1 MRWASLRSAQP
12 TAHRT
17 RLRQRSLVTNPS
29 SRIPAFRSVAH
40 LLLAMLPALLGI
52 EAQRGDRPRFQALEA
67 DFLVGLLAEAVAA
80 FLDALER
87 LVDLRDQLAVTVAR
101 AQLERVLG
109 FARRAFGLVAD
120 VAHFVAQVVDRLL
133 GLLDQ
138 VLAPLLQ
145 LGAEVGK
152 VARAH
157 VFLFRRRV
165 IAR

>member
-101 AQLERVLG
+101 SASSPTSRTSSRRLSIVCLDSSTRSSRHFCSL
-109 FARRAFGLVAD
+109 AR
-120 VAHFVAQVVDRLL
+120 
-133 GLLDQ
+133 
-138 VLAPLLQ
+138 
-145 LGAEVGK
+145 K
-152 VARAH
+152 
-157 VFLFRRRV
+157 
-165 IAR
+165 